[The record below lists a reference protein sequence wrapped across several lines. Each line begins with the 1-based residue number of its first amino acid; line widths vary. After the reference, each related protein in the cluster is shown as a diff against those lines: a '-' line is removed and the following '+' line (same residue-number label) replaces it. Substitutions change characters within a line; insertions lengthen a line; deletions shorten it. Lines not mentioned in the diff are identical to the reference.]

1 MSYRGI
7 SLWHETAD
15 ELVPRPALEGSVDA
29 DVVIVGA
36 GLTGLWTA
44 YYLARRDPSLS
55 IAVVEKDVA
64 GFGASGRNGGWMS
77 ALFPASAAKLAALP
91 GSSRDAAIGL
101 ERAMR
106 ASIDEVQRVV
116 ETEGIDCDFHRGGTL
131 NFARSST
138 QLERARA
145 HVVEAHAWGMTDAD
159 LRLLDPAETA
169 KHGRATRVLGSTYTP
184 HCARVH
190 PARLVRGLATV
201 VERLGVTV
209 YEQSPATLVE
219 PSRVTTDRGAVRASY
234 VVVATEGFSAAIP
247 GARERHPVAPVYSLI
262 VATEPLSDAILAD
275 IGLDDFPTFSDY
287 RHLIIYGQRTAD
299 NRLVFGGRGAPYHL
313 GSAVKPRFDR
323 EPRVFA
329 KLRRT
334 LVDLFPAVAAA
345 RFTHSWGG
353 PLGISRDWMASV
365 GLDQRTRIGWA
376 GGYVGD
382 GVTTTN
388 LAARTLTDLITET
401 PSELTGLPWVN
412 HISPRWEPEPLRWL
426 GMNAGLRAMALA
438 DPEELVT
445 KRQSV
450 LAKTMGPL
458 LGGH

>member
-1 MSYRGI
+1 MTYRDI

-15 ELVPRPALEGSVDA
+15 ALVAGPALEGSNTV

-44 YYLARRDPSLS
+44 YYLARRDSTLS

-77 ALFPASAAKLAALP
+77 ALFPASAAKLAAMP
-91 GSSRDAAIGL
+91 GSSRDAALRL
-101 ERAMR
+101 ESAMR
-106 ASIDEVQRVV
+106 ASIGEVERVV
-116 ETEGIDCDFHRGGTL
+116 QTEAIDCDFHRGGTL
-131 NFARSST
+131 TFARTVT

-145 HVVEAHAWGMTDAD
+145 HVEEARAWGLTDAD
-159 LRLLDPAETA
+159 LRLLGPAETA
-169 KHGRATRVLGSTYTP
+169 EHGRASRVLGSTYTP

-190 PARLVRGLATV
+190 PARLVRGLAAAV
-201 VERLGVTV
+201 KRLGVTV

-234 VVVATEGFSAAIP
+234 VVVATEGFSALIP

-262 VATEPLSDAILAD
+262 VATEPLSDAVLAD
-275 IGLDDFPTFSDY
+275 VGLDDFPTFSDY

-313 GSAVKPRFDR
+313 GSAVKPEFDR

-329 KLRRT
+329 NLRKT
-334 LVDLFPAVAAA
+334 LVDLFPAVAGA
-345 RFTHSWGG
+345 RFTHCWGG

-365 GLDQRTRIGWA
+365 GLDRHTRIGWA

-401 PSELTGLPWVN
+401 PSQLTDLPWVN

-426 GMNAGLRAMALA
+426 GMNAGLRAMSLA
-438 DPEELVT
+438 DPEERVT

-450 LAKTMGPL
+450 IAKAMGPL

>member
-1 MSYRGI
+1 MSYRDI

-15 ELVPRPALEGSVDA
+15 ELVPRPALEGSIEV

-44 YYLARRDPSLS
+44 YYLARRDPTLS

-77 ALFPASAAKLAALP
+77 ALFPATAAKLAALP
-91 GSSRDAAIGL
+91 GSSRDAAIAL

-106 ASIDEVQRVV
+106 AGIDEVERVV
-116 ETEGIDCDFHRGGTL
+116 KTEGIDCDFHHGGTL
-131 NFARSST
+131 TFARAST

-145 HVVEAHAWGMTDAD
+145 HVAEAHAWGMTDAD
-159 LRLLDPAETA
+159 LRLLDPAETTE
-169 KHGRATRVLGSTYTP
+169 HGRASRVLGSTYTP

-190 PARLVRGLATV
+190 PARLVRGLAAC
-201 VERLGVTV
+201 VERLGVTL
-209 YEQSPATLVE
+209 YEQTPVTMVE
-219 PSRVTTDRGAVRASY
+219 PSRVTTDCGAVRASY
-234 VVVATEGFSAAIP
+234 IVVATEGFSAAIP
-247 GARERHPVAPVYSLI
+247 GARERHPVAPVYSLV
-262 VATEPLSDAILAD
+262 VATEPLSDAVLAD
-275 IGLDDFPTFSDY
+275 VGLDDFPTFSDY
-287 RHLIIYGQRTAD
+287 RNLIIYGQRTAD

-313 GSAVKPRFDR
+313 GSAVKPEFDR

-329 KLRRT
+329 KLRQT
-334 LVDLFPAVAAA
+334 LVDLFPAVAGS

-365 GLDQRTRIGWA
+365 GLDRRTRVGWA

-382 GVTTTN
+382 GVTATN
-388 LAARTLTDLITET
+388 LAGRTLADLVTET
-401 PSELTGLPWVN
+401 PSELTALPWVN

-438 DPEELVT
+438 DPEEQVT
-445 KRQSV
+445 KRQS
-450 LAKTMGPL
+450 LIAKAMGPL

>member
-1 MSYRGI
+1 VSYRSL

-15 ELVPRPALEGSVDA
+15 ELVPRPCLDGSHDV
-29 DVVIVGA
+29 DVVVVGA

-44 YYLARRDPSLS
+44 YYLARRDPTLS

-77 ALFPASAAKLAALP
+77 ALFPASAAKLAAMP
-91 GSSRDAAIGL
+91 GSSRDAAIRL
-101 ERAMR
+101 ETAMR
-106 ASIDEVQRVV
+106 ASIDEVERVV
-116 ETEGIDCDFHRGGTL
+116 QTEAIDCDFHRGGTL
-131 NFARSST
+131 TFARTAT

-145 HVVEAHAWGMTDAD
+145 HVEEAHAWGMTDDD
-159 LRLLDPAETA
+159 LRLLDREETA
-169 KHGRATRVLGSTYTP
+169 EHGHASKVLGSTFTP

-190 PARLVRGLATV
+190 PARLVRGLADR
-201 VERLGVTV
+201 VERLGVTIF
-209 YEQSPATLVE
+209 ERSPATLVE

-262 VATEPLSDAILAD
+262 VATEPLPDGVLAEV
-275 IGLDDFPTFSDY
+275 GLHDFPTFSDY

-313 GSAVKPRFDR
+313 GSAVKPAFDQ

-329 KLRRT
+329 KLQRT
-334 LVDLFPAVAAA
+334 LVDLFPAVAGA
-345 RFTHSWGG
+345 RFTHAWGG
-353 PLGISRDWMASV
+353 PLGISRDWVASV
-365 GLDQRTRIGWA
+365 GLDPRTRLGWA

-388 LAARTLTDLITET
+388 LAGRTLADLITAT
-401 PSELTGLPWVN
+401 PSELTDLPWVN
-412 HISPRWEPEPLRWL
+412 HVSRRWEPEPLRWL
-426 GMNAGLRAMALA
+426 GMNAGLRAMSLA
-438 DPEELVT
+438 DPEEQVT

-450 LAKTMGPL
+450 LAKAMGPL